1 MAHSSVAATVCAAWE
16 EQLVAALIADKISG
30 PLAAEF
36 VARGG
41 DWLVPA
47 LTHPNAT
54 WFGQAGSRG
63 RDVAL
68 VKALTEAVAG
78 LNKKLGPDMD
88 QWKWERLHT
97 ATFRHPLG
105 VNPSLASLFNIGPI
119 PRDGYALT
127 PFATG
132 GPSYTQTSG
141 ATFRE
146 IMDLSDWDRS
156 VATSAPG
163 QSGQPGSLH
172 FSDLGKLWG
181 EGQYFPLPFT
191 DDAVRAASEDTL
203 MLVPSK

>member
-1 MAHSSVAATVCAAWE
+1 MARSSVAATIYAFWE
-16 EQLVAALIADKISG
+16 DQLIATLIADKIKG

-47 LTHPNAT
+47 LTHPNVS
-54 WFGQAGSRG
+54 WFGQAGAHG
-63 RDVAL
+63 RDLAL
-68 VKALTEAVAG
+68 IKALTAAVAD
-78 LNKKLGPDMD
+78 LKMKLGPDMD
-88 QWKWERLHT
+88 GWKWEQLHT

-105 VNPSLASLFNIGPI
+105 VNASLASRLNIGPI

-127 PFATG
+127 PFSTG
-132 GPSYTQTSG
+132 GPSYTQTIG

-146 IMDLSDWDRS
+146 IIDLSDWDKS

-163 QSGQPGSLH
+163 QSGQPGSPH
-172 FSDLGKLWG
+172 FADLAKLWG

-191 DDAVRAASEDTL
+191 ETAVRAAAEATL
-203 MLVPSK
+203 TLTPSK